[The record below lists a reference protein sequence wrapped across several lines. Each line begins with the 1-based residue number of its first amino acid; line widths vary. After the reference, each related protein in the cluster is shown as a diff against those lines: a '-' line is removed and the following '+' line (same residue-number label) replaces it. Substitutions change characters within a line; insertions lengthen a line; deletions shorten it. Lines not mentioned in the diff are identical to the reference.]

1 VRVLLRPDRVH
12 RSVEPRVEVLTLP
25 ALCLIEDVTGRKGGT
40 ACALLSAGRKMRTEA
55 REFGMPDEV
64 GQKSNASLSPFDH
77 RGQVITPPVLSA
89 AEEISRRAIR
99 HAERVSIDPAVAANL
114 LEEAAAAVSRAL
126 RARCGNE
133 APVTNLEAYLFRA
146 FLRRLNKTKKRQL
159 RLDEAISSLGSTPK
173 TLDPRRAVEMKI
185 LVDEFLM
192 KCDPE
197 MRDVLYRRIAGSS
210 WKEIGCVYQIS
221 SHAAE
226 SKFSRAFQKIK
237 RQLGLK

>member
-1 VRVLLRPDRVH
+1 
-12 RSVEPRVEVLTLP
+12 
-25 ALCLIEDVTGRKGGT
+25 
-40 ACALLSAGRKMRTEA
+40 MRTEA
-55 REFGMPDEV
+55 REFGMPDEA
-64 GQKSNASLSPFDH
+64 GQRGNASLSPLDH
-77 RGQVITPPVLSA
+77 RGQAITPPVLSA

-126 RARCGNE
+126 RARRGDE
-133 APVTNLEAYLFRA
+133 VPVRNLEAYLFRA

-159 RLDEAISSLGSTPK
+159 RLDEAIGFLGSTPK
-173 TLDPRRAVEMKI
+173 TWDPRRAVEMKI
-185 LVDEFLM
+185 LLDEFLM

-210 WKEIGCVYQIS
+210 WKEIGWVYQIS

-226 SKFSRAFQKIK
+226 SKFSQAFRKVK
-237 RQLGLK
+237 RKLGLK

>member
-1 VRVLLRPDRVH
+1 
-12 RSVEPRVEVLTLP
+12 
-25 ALCLIEDVTGRKGGT
+25 
-40 ACALLSAGRKMRTEA
+40 MRTEA
-55 REFGMPDEV
+55 PEFGMPEEAV
-64 GQKSNASLSPFDH
+64 QKRNASLSPFDH
-77 RGQVITPPVLSA
+77 RGQAITPPVLSV

-99 HAERVSIDPAVAANL
+99 HAERVSVDPAVAANL
-114 LEEAAAAVSRAL
+114 LEEAAATVSRAL

-133 APVTNLEAYLFRA
+133 APVRDLEAYLFRA
-146 FLRRLNKTKKRQL
+146 FLRRLNRTKKRQM
-159 RLDEAISSLGSTPK
+159 RLEEAVGFLGSTPK
-173 TLDPRRAVEMKI
+173 TWDPRRAVEMKI
-185 LVDEFLM
+185 LLDEFLM

-210 WKEIGCVYQIS
+210 WEEIGWVYQIS

>member
-1 VRVLLRPDRVH
+1 
-12 RSVEPRVEVLTLP
+12 
-25 ALCLIEDVTGRKGGT
+25 
-40 ACALLSAGRKMRTEA
+40 MRTEA
-55 REFGMPDEV
+55 REFGMPEEA
-64 GQKSNASLSPFDH
+64 GQKSNASLSPVDH
-77 RGQVITPPVLSA
+77 RGQAITPPVLSA

-99 HAERVSIDPAVAANL
+99 HAERESIDPAVAANL

-133 APVTNLEAYLFRA
+133 APVRNLEAYLFRA

-159 RLDEAISSLGSTPK
+159 RLDEAIGFLASTPK
-173 TLDPRRAVEMKI
+173 TWDPSRAVEMKI
-185 LVDEFLM
+185 LLDEFLM

-210 WKEIGCVYQIS
+210 WKEIGWVYQIS

-226 SKFSRAFQKIK
+226 AKFSQAFRKVK
-237 RQLGLK
+237 RKLGLN

>member
-1 VRVLLRPDRVH
+1 M
-12 RSVEPRVEVLTLP
+12 
-25 ALCLIEDVTGRKGGT
+25 C
-40 ACALLSAGRKMRTEA
+40 TEA
-55 REFGMPDEV
+55 PEFGTPDEA

-77 RGQVITPPVLSA
+77 RGQAITPAVLSA

-99 HAERVSIDPAVAANL
+99 HAESVSIDPAVAANL

-126 RARCGNE
+126 RARSANE
-133 APVTNLEAYLFRA
+133 GPVRNLEAYLFRA

-159 RLDEAISSLGSTPK
+159 RLDEAIGFLGSTRRIRE
-173 TLDPRRAVEMKI
+173 PRNSVEMKI

-197 MRDVLYRRIAGSS
+197 MRDVLYRRIAGAS
-210 WKEIGCVYQIS
+210 WKEIGWVYQIS

-226 SKFSRAFQKIK
+226 SKFSQAFQRVK
-237 RQLGLK
+237 RKMGLK